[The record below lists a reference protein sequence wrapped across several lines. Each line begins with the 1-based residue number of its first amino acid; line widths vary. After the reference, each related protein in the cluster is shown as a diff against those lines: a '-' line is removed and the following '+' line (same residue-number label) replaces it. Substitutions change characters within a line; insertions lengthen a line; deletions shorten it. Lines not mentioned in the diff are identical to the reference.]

1 VTSALDPAAK
11 LCVVRVAPGDC
22 EIAMLVALLTA
33 AHAAW
38 PAPPSSPEFQASCLV
53 IAPHHVQ
60 IAALKSKLAAGNGGQ
75 AFPHCDKL
83 VIDTVERMQGQQA
96 DVVLIAYGH
105 VDPQPG
111 EASFLFSQPRLNV
124 AVTRARF
131 KCVVLVSDAVD
142 MPDEWAAG
150 AAMAEKGVQDGVAYL
165 RRLVRVCRQG
175 SAAAAA
181 GVAVEEPALGARYVD
196 PKQCVVRQGD
206 DVDMADSQR
215 TVDEAAEGAAQQ
227 QQQQHQHQAQ
237 GAVRTV
243 CPAPTRKVSRRG

>member
-1 VTSALDPAAK
+1 
-11 LCVVRVAPGDC
+11 
-22 EIAMLVALLTA
+22 MLVALLTT

-38 PAPPSSPEFQASCLV
+38 PGPSSEFHAHCLV
-53 IAPHHVQ
+53 IAPHHHQ
-60 IAALKSKLAAGNGGQ
+60 IAALKSKLNGGRL
-75 AFPHCDKL
+75 PDPDKL

-96 DVVLIAYGH
+96 DLVFLAYGH

-111 EASFLFSQPRLNV
+111 EAGFLFSQPRLNV

-131 KCVVLVSDAVD
+131 KCIVLVSDAVD
-142 MPDEWAAG
+142 KPDEWAAG

-181 GVAVEEPALGARYVD
+181 GVAVEEPAFGARYID
-196 PKQCVVRQGD
+196 PTDCVRQGD
-206 DVDMADSQR
+206 VDSQR
-215 TVDEAAEGAAQQ
+215 TVDEAAEGAAAAAQQ
-227 QQQQHQHQAQ
+227 QQQAQ

-243 CPAPTRKVSRRG
+243 CPAPTRKLSRRG